1 MIDQRSSSLWII
13 WPLWVLLSAIGGGVG
28 FLMGLDSA
36 DLISRIIDQSILDEP
51 IIYGILG
58 TSTAFLQWII
68 IRAYLPKASRWV
80 LASAASWI
88 LIGALADRVE
98 IKGNLVLLLPAILG
112 ATVGT
117 FQWLV
122 LHNHIPK
129 AGFWIAANVVA
140 RVFGWHI
147 GSAMDGFVSTF
158 VSSERLGLAVLFSI
172 YEAIVAIFT
181 GFTFIWMLRQTSLES
196 NLRENT
202 IAT

>member
-98 IKGNLVLLLPAILG
+98 IKGNLVFLLPAVLG

-117 FQWLV
+117 CQWLV
-122 LHNHIPK
+122 LYNHIPK
-129 AGFWIAANVVA
+129 AGFWIVANVVG

-147 GSAMDGFVSTF
+147 GSAMDELVSMF
-158 VSSERLGLAVLFSI
+158 VSSERFGLAVLFSI
-172 YEAIVAIFT
+172 YEGIVAIFT
-181 GFTFIWMLRQTSLES
+181 GFTLIWMLRQTSLES
-196 NLRENT
+196 KLRENT
-202 IAT
+202 KTT